1 MAFSLP
7 VKRSQFKDPLYSI
20 DFKNQQSTVIPNSG
34 SSEDLIL
41 KTPAV
46 LASALY
52 ELVEYGESRTK
63 SSHAKNFA
71 FDGVTC
77 TDSHKTVL
85 LERNAANLVIKL

>member
-1 MAFSLP
+1 M
-7 VKRSQFKDPLYSI
+7 
-20 DFKNQQSTVIPNSG
+20 IPNSG

-41 KTPAV
+41 DTPAV

-63 SSHAKNFA
+63 NSLAKNLA

-77 TDSHKTVL
+77 TESHNTVL